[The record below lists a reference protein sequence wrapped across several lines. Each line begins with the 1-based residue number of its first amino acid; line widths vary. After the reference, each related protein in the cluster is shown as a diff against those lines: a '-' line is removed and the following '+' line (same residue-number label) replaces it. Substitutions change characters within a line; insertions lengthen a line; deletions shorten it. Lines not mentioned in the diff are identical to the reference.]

1 VCEDVLNYSKDIKI
15 NKNPRSMNDDIHK
28 MFHSSCDIKAFSEG
42 FYYFENH
49 YLKKIYIYRSRNL
62 SFPLNDE

>member
-49 YLKKIYIYRSRNL
+49 YLKKI
-62 SFPLNDE
+62 